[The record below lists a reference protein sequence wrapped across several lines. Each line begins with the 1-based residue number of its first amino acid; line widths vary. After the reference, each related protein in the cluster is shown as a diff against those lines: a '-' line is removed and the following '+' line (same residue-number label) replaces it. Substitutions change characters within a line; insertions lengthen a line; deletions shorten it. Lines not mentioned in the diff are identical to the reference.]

1 MTAAASRMLGDDR
14 AFEETIMADAADIPD
29 PLMPGAI
36 AFIGFGEA
44 ATAILKGWRQALP
57 AICPRVYDIKT
68 DSPVSA
74 VRAAKLE
81 DYRQWAVEACD
92 TSAIATA
99 GTRIVFSLV
108 TADQAHAA
116 ALAAARD
123 LPAGTLFLDGNS
135 CSPGAKR
142 QSAKAIE
149 AAGGRYVDLAIMA
162 PVHPALHKTPLLVS
176 GPHAETALGAL
187 ARLGMVAEAVEGG
200 IGAASSIKMVRSI
213 MIKGLEALVAECML
227 SARLAGVETPVIA
240 SLDKTFPGF
249 DWTGRSAYMLERVMT
264 HGIRRAAEMREV
276 AATVTELGLD
286 AGMVR
291 ATVDWQQA
299 IGDLRLDASTV
310 EPSLEARADAILSAF
325 AAESA
330 NEKPREAV
338 L

>member
-1 MTAAASRMLGDDR
+1 MAA
-14 AFEETIMADAADIPD
+14 AADIPD
-29 PLMPGAI
+29 PLVPGAI
-36 AFIGFGEA
+36 ALIGFGEA
-44 ATAILKGWRQALP
+44 ASAFLKGWRQALP
-57 AICPRVYDIKT
+57 AIRPHVYDIKT

-81 DYRQWAVEACD
+81 DYRHWAVEACD
-92 TSAIATA
+92 TSVTA
-99 GTRIVFSLV
+99 LDGARIVFSLV

-116 ALAAARD
+116 ALAAARV

-142 QSAKAIE
+142 LSAKAIE

-249 DWTGRSAYMLERVMT
+249 DWAGRSAYMLERVMT

-291 ATVDWQQA
+291 ATVGWQQA
-299 IGDLRLDASTV
+299 IGDLHLDASQIGST
-310 EPSLEARADAILSAF
+310 LGARADAVL
-325 AAESA
+325 AALDAAHADNSS
-330 NEKPREAV
+330 RETAIG
-338 L
+338 